1 VKYLLSS
8 SLQMAPKAKPK
19 PKAKA
24 KPKAAD
30 MQALL
35 ARLDRL
41 EKDQDVVEQVEESES
56 EEEVKAESEPEE
68 EEAESDDETTVVRI
82 AAKTKRWDTGFN
94 AKVQQACKGKVYVY
108 MLGVNDPN
116 VKFYVGIVYQGKHAL
131 WTRLRNHRRGKGGDT
146 GDDRRPTREML
157 PVWLVAAIEVPMKEI
172 AKAYE
177 DSLHKIQ
184 LEKTVEKSAEF
195 LLKAAAKCLKDHP
208 TSAVQLELEK
218 EQNAKYN
225 HAGGKNIHGAGIV
238 PKYYPHYAARLIQ
251 RWFRKSY
258 RMMFKH
264 PPFPPTGKG
273 SFRQMV
279 FVRAKFVK
287 LAMRLLRSWKA
298 RISLCLQI
306 LSDSEDKVS
315 WMKGDTVSLI
325 LDFKT
330 PLAYLLPK
338 TKGRSDRL
346 R

>member
-1 VKYLLSS
+1 
-8 SLQMAPKAKPK
+8 MAPRVTAKAKKEAKAKPK
-19 PKAKA
+19 PKSKA
-24 KPKAAD
+24 PSSAAV
-30 MQALL
+30 
-35 ARLDRL
+35 
-41 EKDQDVVEQVEESES
+41 EDVE
-56 EEEVKAESEPEE
+56 ESEPEE
-68 EEAESDDETTVVRI
+68 VQEVESEPEADDVSDGEDATVVPIEAKRI
-82 AAKTKRWDTGFN
+82 DRAIN
-94 AKVQQACKGKVYVY
+94 AKVQVACQGKVFVY
-108 MLGVNDPN
+108 MLGVNDPK
-116 VKFYVGIVYQGKHAL
+116 VKFYVGIVYKGKHAL

-273 SFRQMV
+273 SFRQLV
-279 FVRAKFVK
+279 LVRAKFVK

-298 RISLCLQI
+298 RISLCLQF
-306 LSDSEDKVS
+306 LSDSENKVR
-315 WMKGDTVSLI
+315 WMKEGAVSLM
-325 LDFKT
+325 LDFLP
-330 PLAYLLPK
+330 PLKYLRPV
-338 TKGRSDRL
+338 D
-346 R
+346 